1 MMKERDENI
10 IKRERQGIYLF
21 DEVFPSGSLIYDK
34 QTNEV
39 FRYKKLKHKKRI
51 LENPNNYRVAHKG
64 DYDEFKKQKKK

>member
-1 MMKERDENI
+1 MKERDENI

-51 LENPNNYRVAHKG
+51 L
-64 DYDEFKKQKKK
+64 

>member
-1 MMKERDENI
+1 MRVEKDENI

-64 DYDEFKKQKKK
+64 DIMDNKNRKKK